1 MPEPLVRDLGR
12 TRLELVE
19 WLQSKLANAERIAV
33 SELTKPAGSGYS
45 SDTLIFDLS
54 YEEGG
59 EARSRKAVI
68 RIEPDPAAFCVF
80 PFYDVG
86 VQFELMRALAE
97 KSDVPVPEMLWRE
110 DEAAILGSP
119 FYVMGY
125 VEGQVPADNP
135 PFPTEGFVFDATPA
149 QREKLW
155 WSGIEAMTRVHKADC
170 KSLGIEALSWSHLG
184 ASPIQRH
191 LEFYERYFEWAKRGQ
206 PQPVTEAALDW
217 LRRNM
222 PAREPEG
229 LCWGDARIG
238 NQIFQDFEV
247 AALLDWEM
255 ATVGNPEL
263 DLSWW
268 LFVDQVNMK
277 GNGIPGMER
286 PRLEGLP
293 SHEAT
298 VSRWEELM
306 GRKALQ
312 VDYYKVFAGFR
323 FAVIMIRIMQ
333 QQVAYGTFPEEIGLV
348 LERNNVVTQLL
359 AGMLD
364 LPPPE

>member
-1 MPEPLVRDLGR
+1 MPEPFARDPER
-12 TRLELVE
+12 TRLQLTHWFE
-19 WLQSKLANAERIAV
+19 SKLPNARHISI
-33 SELTKPAGSGYS
+33 SELIKPGASGFS

-54 YEEGG
+54 YQEGEEI
-59 EARSRKAVI
+59 RSRKAVI
-68 RIEPDPAAFCVF
+68 RIEPDPAAFWVF

-86 VQFELMRALAE
+86 AQFELMKALGE
-97 KSDVPVPEMLWRE
+97 NSDAPVPQMLWRE
-110 DEAAILGSP
+110 SDAAILGGP

-125 VEGQVPADNP
+125 VEGQIPADNP
-135 PFPTEGFVFDATPA
+135 PFPTQGFVFDASPA

-155 WSGIEAMTRVHKADC
+155 WSGIEAMTRVHKADW
-170 KSLGIEALSWSHLG
+170 KSLGIGKLSWSHLG
-184 ASPIQRH
+184 ATPIERH
-191 LEFYERYFEWAKRGQ
+191 LRFYERYFEWAKRGQ
-206 PQPVTEAALDW
+206 PQPVAQAALDW
-217 LRRNM
+217 LQRNM
-222 PAREPEG
+222 PADEPLG

-255 ATVGNPEL
+255 ATIGNPVL

-268 LFVDQVNMK
+268 LFVDEVSMK

-293 SHEAT
+293 SHDAT
-298 VSRWEELM
+298 VARWEELL
-306 GRKALQ
+306 GRKAHHLH
-312 VDYYKVFAGFR
+312 YYKVFAGFR

-333 QQVAYGTFPEEIGLV
+333 QQVAYGTFPKEIGLV

-359 AGMLD
+359 AGTMS